1 VPAAGAGS
9 DRPSSRAIRALRY
22 DLDVADCLFC
32 AIAAGEVPSNEV
44 LSTERVYAFKDL
56 RPVAPTHVLVI
67 PREHIVDAASIGDG
81 HGEVLV
87 EMFEVARRVAE
98 SAGLSERGSRL
109 VLNVGPDSGNSVA
122 HLHLHVLGGR
132 RLAWPPG

>member
-1 VPAAGAGS
+1 M
-9 DRPSSRAIRALRY
+9 
-22 DLDVADCLFC
+22 
-32 AIAAGEVPSNEV
+32 
-44 LSTERVYAFKDL
+44 LSTDLVYAFEAL
-56 RPVAPTHVLVI
+56 RPVAPTRVLVI
-67 PREHIVDAASIGDG
+67 PREHIADAAGIGDG
-81 HGEVLV
+81 HGQILV

-109 VLNVGPDSGNSVA
+109 VLNIGPDSGNSVA

>member
-1 VPAAGAGS
+1 MRCFPQSAS
-9 DRPSSRAIRALRY
+9 
-22 DLDVADCLFC
+22 
-32 AIAAGEVPSNEV
+32 
-44 LSTERVYAFKDL
+44 YAFNDL

-67 PREHIVDAASIGDG
+67 PREHIVDAAAIGEG
-81 HGEVLV
+81 HGEILV
-87 EMFEVARRVAE
+87 EMFDVARRVAK
-98 SAGLSERGSRL
+98 SAGLAERGSRL